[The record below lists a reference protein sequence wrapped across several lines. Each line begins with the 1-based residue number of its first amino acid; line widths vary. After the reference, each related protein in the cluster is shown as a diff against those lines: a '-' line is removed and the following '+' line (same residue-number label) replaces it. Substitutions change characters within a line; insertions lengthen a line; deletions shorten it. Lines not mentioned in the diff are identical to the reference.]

1 MYKIQ
6 ILNHVADEGLAQ
18 FSKEKYTIGEA
29 INDPDGIMVRSKPI
43 LDMEFGKNLKII
55 ARCGAGVNNIP
66 LDRCTKEGICVVN
79 APGGN
84 ANAVKELTV
93 AAIIMTMRHG
103 FAAMNWVR
111 ALSDEDSAYGK
122 NVVESGKEVFRG
134 PEIMGKKIAIIGVG
148 NVGSRMAKACHDLG
162 MKVVGYDPYLSHNR
176 QLELRNYLDFAPS
189 FEEAIAGADVVT
201 IHTPLNEETKGT
213 VNAKAISQ
221 MVDGVYLANFARGG
235 IVDADAVCDALDSGK
250 IAGYATDFPTPRMKK
265 MDKVFCTPHLA
276 SGTPEAEINC
286 AVMGA
291 RQTIDYIE
299 NGNIVNSVNLPDVSF
314 ARAEGDRITVIHEN
328 KVGMLGLMTEKVA
341 AAGLNIENLVNKAKG
356 SVAYTI
362 LDFNGSVPAA
372 VADALSAIDGVI
384 RVRVIKA

>member
-18 FSKEKYTIGEA
+18 FNKEKYTISETA
-29 INDPDGIMVRSKPI
+29 KDPDGIMVRSKPI
-43 LDMEFGKNLKII
+43 HDMDFSPNLKII

-66 LDRCTKEGICVVN
+66 LERCTNEGICVVN

-84 ANAVKELTV
+84 ANAVKEMTI

-103 FAAMNWVR
+103 YQAMTWVKG
-111 ALSDEDSAYGK
+111 LSDEDSAYGQ

-134 PEIMGKKIAIIGVG
+134 PEIMGKKIAILGVG

-162 MKVVGYDPYLSHNR
+162 MKVVGYDPFLSHVR
-176 QLELRNYLDFAPS
+176 QQELRNYLEFAPS
-189 FEEAIAGADVVT
+189 LEETIAGADIVT
-201 IHTPLNEETKGT
+201 IHTPLDESTKGSI
-213 VNAKAISQ
+213 NAKVIAR
-221 MVDGVYLANFARGG
+221 MVDGVYLINYARGG
-235 IVDADAVCDALDSGK
+235 IVDADAVCDALESGK

-291 RQTIDYIE
+291 RETIDYIE

-356 SVAYTI
+356 GVAYTI
-362 LDFNGSVPAA
+362 LDFNTAVPQAI
-372 VADALSAIDGVI
+372 ADAITAIDGVI

>member
-18 FSKEKYTIGEA
+18 FNKDKYA
-29 INDPDGIMVRSKPI
+29 ISENVKDPDGIMVRSKPI
-43 LDMEFGKNLKII
+43 HDMDFGPNLKII

-66 LDRCTKEGICVVN
+66 IDRCTADGICVVN

-84 ANAVKELTV
+84 ANAVKEMTI
-93 AAIIMTMRHG
+93 AAMIMTMRHG
-103 FAAMNWVR
+103 YQAMTWVR
-111 ALSDEDSAYGK
+111 NLSDEDSAYGQ

-134 PEIMGKKIAIIGVG
+134 PEIMGKKIAILGVG

-162 MKVVGYDPYLSHNR
+162 MNVVGYDPFLSHNR
-176 QLELRNYLDFAPS
+176 QLELRNYLDFAPTL
-189 FEEAIAGADVVT
+189 EETIAGADVVT
-201 IHTPLNEETKGT
+201 IHTPLDESTKGSINGK
-213 VNAKAISQ
+213 VISQ
-221 MVDGVYLANFARGG
+221 MVDGVYLLNFARGG
-235 IVDADAVCDALDSGK
+235 IVDADAVCDALESGK

-265 MDKVFCTPHLA
+265 LDKVFCTPHLA

-291 RQTIDYIE
+291 RETIDYIE

-328 KVGMLGLMTEKVA
+328 KVGMLGLMTEKIA

-356 SVAYTI
+356 AVAYII
-362 LDFNGSVPAA
+362 LDFNGSVPQTI
-372 VADALSAIDGVI
+372 ADALTAIDGVI

>member
-1 MYKIQ
+1 MYNIQ
-6 ILNHVADEGLAQ
+6 ILNNVAAEGLSV
-18 FSKEKYTIGEA
+18 FDKTKYNITAEPVK
-29 INDPDGIMVRSKPI
+29 DPDGIMVRSKPI
-43 LDMEFGKNLKII
+43 HDMEFGPNLKVI

-66 LDRCTKEGICVVN
+66 LERCTKLGICVVN

-93 AAIIMTMRHG
+93 AAIIMTMRNG
-103 FAAMNWVR
+103 FQAMNWVR
-111 ALSDEDSAYGK
+111 NLSDEDSAYGK

-134 PEIMGKKIAIIGVG
+134 PEIMGKSIAIIGVG

-162 MKVVGYDPYLSHNR
+162 MKVIGYDPYLSHVR
-176 QLELRNYLDFAPS
+176 QQELRAYLEFANS
-189 FEEAIAGADVVT
+189 YEDAIKGADVVT
-201 IHTPLNEETKGT
+201 VHTPLDESTKHM
-213 VNAKAISQ
+213 VDAKSIAL
-221 MVDGVYLANFARGG
+221 MKDGVYLANFARGG
-235 IVDADAVCDALDSGK
+235 IVDGDAVCNALESGK

-291 RQTIDYIE
+291 RQTRDYIE

-314 ARAEGDRITVIHEN
+314 ARADGDRITIIHEN

-341 AAGLNIENLVNKAKG
+341 ALGLNIENLVNKAKEG
-356 SVAYTI
+356 IAYTI
-362 LDFNGSVPAA
+362 LDFNGETPAA
-372 VADALSAIDGVI
+372 LAETLQAIDGVI
-384 RVRVIKA
+384 RVRVIK

>member
-1 MYKIQ
+1 MYNIQ
-6 ILNHVADEGLAQ
+6 ILNNVAKEGLDQ
-18 FSKEKYTIGEA
+18 YDQQKYRIGDTFS
-29 INDPDGIMVRSKPI
+29 DPDGIMVRSKPI
-43 LDMEFGKNLKII
+43 HDMDFGENLKII

-66 LDRCTKEGICVVN
+66 LERCTRAGICVVN

-93 AAIIMTMRHG
+93 AAIIMTMRNG
-103 FAAMNWVR
+103 FSAMNWVR
-111 ALSDEDSAYGK
+111 SLPDEDTEYGK

-134 PEIMGKKIAIIGVG
+134 PEIMGKSIAIIGVG

-162 MKVVGYDPYLSHNR
+162 MKVVGYDPYLSHLR
-176 QLELRNYLDFAPS
+176 QQELRAYLEFAPS
-189 FEEAIAGADVVT
+189 FEEAIKGVDVVT
-201 IHTPLNEETKGT
+201 VHTPLNDETKHMINGKSIALM
-213 VNAKAISQ
+213 N
-221 MVDGVYLANFARGG
+221 DGVYLANFARGG
-235 IVDADAVCDALDSGK
+235 IVDADAICDALDSGK
-250 IAGYATDFPTPRMKK
+250 VSGYATDFPTPRMKT

-314 ARAEGDRITVIHEN
+314 ARADGDRITIIHEN

-341 AAGLNIENLVNKAKG
+341 AMGLNIENLVNKSQNG
-356 SVAYTI
+356 VAYTI
-362 LDFNGSVPAA
+362 LDFNDEVPKAL
-372 VADALSAIDGVI
+372 ADSIRSIEGVI
-384 RVRVIKA
+384 RVRVIK

>member
-1 MYKIQ
+1 MNSIL
-6 ILNHVADEGLAQ
+6 ILNHVAPEGLAEYD
-18 FSKEKYTIGEA
+18 KERYSISETAK
-29 INDPDGIMVRSKPI
+29 DPDGIMVRSKPI
-43 LDMEFGKNLKII
+43 LDMEFGPNLKII

-66 LDRCTKEGICVVN
+66 LDRCTKAGICVVN

-111 ALSDEDSAYGK
+111 SLSDEDSAYGK

-134 PEIMGKKIAIIGVG
+134 PEIMGKRIAIIGVG

-162 MKVVGYDPYLSHNR
+162 MKVVGYDPYLNHVR
-176 QLELRNYLDFAPS
+176 QQELKHYMDFAPT
-189 FEEAIAGADVVT
+189 FEEAIQGADVVT
-201 IHTPLNEETKGT
+201 MHTPLNDETRQT
-213 VNAKAISQ
+213 VNAKTISL
-221 MVDGVYLANFARGG
+221 MNDGVYLANFARGG
-235 IVDADAVCDALDSGK
+235 IVDPDAVCEALESGK
-250 IAGYATDFPTPRMKK
+250 IAGYATDFPTPRMKT

-276 SGTPEAEINC
+276 SGTPEAEVNC

-291 RQTIDYIE
+291 RQTIDYLE

-314 ARAEGDRITVIHEN
+314 ARADGDRITVIHEN

-356 SVAYTI
+356 GIAYTI
-362 LDFNGSVPAA
+362 LDFNGSVPQK
-372 VADALSAIDGVI
+372 VADELTAIPGVI
-384 RVRVIKA
+384 RVRVIK

>member
-1 MYKIQ
+1 MYNIQ
-6 ILNHVADEGLAQ
+6 ILNNVAAEGLAEYDSQ
-18 FSKEKYTIGEA
+18 KYHISETA
-29 INDPDGIMVRSKPI
+29 ADPDGIMVRSKPI
-43 LDMEFGKNLKII
+43 HDLEFGKNLKII

-66 LDRCTKEGICVVN
+66 LERCTKEGICVVN

-93 AAIIMTMRHG
+93 AAIIMTMRNG
-103 FAAMNWVR
+103 FSAMNWVR

-134 PEIMGKKIAIIGVG
+134 PEIMGKTIAIIGVG

-162 MKVVGYDPYLSHNR
+162 MKVIGYDPYLSHVR
-176 QLELRNYLDFAPS
+176 QQELRGYLDFAPS
-189 FEEAIAGADVVT
+189 FEEAIKDADVVT
-201 IHTPLNEETKGT
+201 VHTPLNDETK
-213 VNAKAISQ
+213 AMISEKTIAL
-221 MVDGVYLANFARGG
+221 MKDGVYLANFARGG
-235 IVDADAVCDALDSGK
+235 IADGAAVCKALESGR
-250 IAGYATDFPTPRMKK
+250 ISGYATDFPTPEMKT

-314 ARAEGDRITVIHEN
+314 ARADGDRITLIHEN

-341 AAGLNIENLVNKAKG
+341 ALGLNIENLVNKSKEG
-356 SVAYTI
+356 IAYTI
-362 LDFNGSVPAA
+362 LDFNGETPKQLEETLAA
-372 VADALSAIDGVI
+372 IPGVI
-384 RVRVIKA
+384 RVRTIKR

>member
-1 MYKIQ
+1 MNKIL
-6 ILNHVADEGLAQ
+6 ILNTVAAEGLAE
-18 FSKEKYTIGEA
+18 FDKEKYTIGQNVA
-29 INDPDGIMVRSKPI
+29 DPDGIMVRSKPI
-43 LDMEFGKNLKII
+43 HDMEFGPNLKVI

-66 LDRCTKEGICVVN
+66 LDRCTKAGICVVN

-103 FAAMNWVR
+103 YNAMSWVR
-111 ALSDEDSAYGK
+111 ALSDEESAYGK
-122 NVVESGKEVFRG
+122 DVVESGKEVFRG

-162 MKVVGYDPYLSHNR
+162 MKVIGYDPYLSHVR
-176 QLELRNYLDFAPS
+176 QQELRNYLEFAPS
-189 FEEAIAGADVVT
+189 FEDAIQGADVVT
-201 IHTPLNEETKGT
+201 VHTPLNDETKGMI
-213 VNAKAISQ
+213 NARTIAL
-221 MVDGVYLANFARGG
+221 MNDGVYLANFARGG
-235 IVDADAVCDALDSGK
+235 IVDADAVCDALDGGK
-250 IAGYATDFPTPRMKK
+250 IAGYATDFPTPRMKT

-291 RQTIDYIE
+291 RQAKDYIE
-299 NGNIVNSVNLPDVSF
+299 NGNIVNSVNLPNVSF
-314 ARAEGDRITVIHEN
+314 ARADGDRITVIHDN

-356 SVAYTI
+356 EVAYTI
-362 LDFNGSVPAA
+362 LDFNGSVPKS
-372 VADALSAIDGVI
+372 VADSIAAIPGVI
-384 RVRVIKA
+384 RVRVIA

>member
-1 MYKIQ
+1 MYNIQ
-6 ILNHVADEGLAQ
+6 ILNNVAAEGLNT
-18 FSKEKYTIGEA
+18 FDKSKYNLGTDIS
-29 INDPDGIMVRSKPI
+29 DPDGIMVRSKPI

-66 LDRCTKEGICVVN
+66 VDRCTQEGICVVN

-84 ANAVKELTV
+84 ANAVKELTI
-93 AAIIMTMRHG
+93 AAMIMTMRNG

-111 ALSDEDSAYGK
+111 GLSDEDSAYGK

-148 NVGSRMAKACHDLG
+148 NVGSRMAKGCHDLG

-176 QLELRNYLDFAPS
+176 VQELSSYLEFMPT
-189 FEEAIAGADVVT
+189 FEDAIKGADVVT
-201 IHTPLNEETKGT
+201 VHTPLNDETRHM
-213 VNAKAISQ
+213 VDAKSISI
-221 MVDGVYLANFARGG
+221 MKDGVYLINYARGG
-235 IVDADAVCDALDSGK
+235 IVDGEAVCNALNSGK
-250 IAGYATDFPTPRMKK
+250 ITGYATDFPTPQMKK

-291 RQTIDYIE
+291 RETIDYLQ

-314 ARAEGDRITVIHEN
+314 ARADGDRITIIHEN
-328 KVGMLGLMTEKVA
+328 KVGMLGLMTEKVVA
-341 AAGLNIENLVNKAKG
+341 LGLNIENLVNKAKKG
-356 SVAYTI
+356 IAYTI
-362 LDFNGSVPAA
+362 LDFNSETPAELEK
-372 VADALSAIDGVI
+372 ALSEINGVI
-384 RVRVIKA
+384 RVRVIK

>member
-1 MYKIQ
+1 MYNIQ
-6 ILNHVADEGLAQ
+6 ILNNVAAEGLNTYD
-18 FSKEKYTIGEA
+18 KTKYHIGTDFK
-29 INDPDGIMVRSKPI
+29 DPDGIMVRSKPI
-43 LDMEFGKNLKII
+43 HDMEFGPNLKII

-66 LDRCTKEGICVVN
+66 LERCTREGICVVN

-93 AAIIMTMRHG
+93 AAIIMTMRNVY
-103 FAAMNWVR
+103 AAQNWVR
-111 ALSDEDSAYGK
+111 SLSDEDSAYGK

-162 MKVVGYDPYLSHNR
+162 MKVVGYDPYLSHVR
-176 QLELRNYLDFAPS
+176 QQELRNYLEFAPS
-189 FEEAIAGADVVT
+189 FEEAIKGADVVT
-201 IHTPLNEETKGT
+201 VHTPLNEETRELICEKSIALM
-213 VNAKAISQ
+213 N
-221 MVDGVYLANFARGG
+221 DGVFLADFARGG
-235 IVDADAVCDALDSGK
+235 IVDGEAVCNAIESGK

-314 ARAEGDRITVIHEN
+314 ARAEGDRITLIHEN

-341 AAGLNIENLVNKAKG
+341 ALGLNIENLVNKAKEG
-356 SVAYTI
+356 IAYTI
-362 LDFNGSVPAA
+362 LDFNGETPQEL
-372 VADALSAIDGVI
+372 ADSLAAIDGVI
-384 RVRVIKA
+384 RVRVIK

>member
-18 FSKEKYTIGEA
+18 FNKEKYA
-29 INDPDGIMVRSKPI
+29 ISETAKDPDGIMVRSKPI
-43 LDMEFGKNLKII
+43 HDMDFGPNLKII

-66 LDRCTKEGICVVN
+66 LERCTNEGICVVN

-84 ANAVKELTV
+84 ANAVKEMTI
-93 AAIIMTMRHG
+93 AAMIMTMRHG
-103 FAAMNWVR
+103 YEAMTWVR
-111 ALSDEDSAYGK
+111 GLSDEDSAYGQ

-134 PEIMGKKIAIIGVG
+134 PEIMGKKIAILGVG

-176 QLELRNYLDFAPS
+176 QLELRNYLEFAPS
-189 FEEAIAGADVVT
+189 LEETIAGADVVT
-201 IHTPLNEETKGT
+201 IHTPLDETTKCSI
-213 VNAKAISQ
+213 NAKVIAQ
-221 MVDGVYLANFARGG
+221 MVDGVYLLNFARGG

-356 SVAYTI
+356 TVAYTI
-362 LDFNGSVPAA
+362 LDFNGSVPQSI
-372 VADALSAIDGVI
+372 ADAIAAIDGVI